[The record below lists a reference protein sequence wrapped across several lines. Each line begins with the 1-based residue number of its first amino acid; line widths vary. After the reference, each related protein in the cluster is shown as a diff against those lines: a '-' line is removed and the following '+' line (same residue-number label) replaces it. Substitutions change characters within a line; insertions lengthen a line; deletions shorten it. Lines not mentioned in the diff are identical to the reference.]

1 MSGTTTIDLPSVPES
16 YNKTRYAHWSVAY
29 RAASRLREDIGYL
42 LLASDMP
49 RHLASVEAEALLMF
63 PTKRKR
69 DEGNFRTP
77 LEKALGDALTQGG
90 FLPDDTPD
98 YYRFGKLEFSPQR
111 GGPASII
118 TLRWQQQ

>member
-1 MSGTTTIDLPSVPES
+1 VSNITTIELPSVPES

-42 LLASDMP
+42 LLASNLP
-49 RHLASVEAEALLMF
+49 RHLASVEAEAVLIF

-90 FLPDDTPD
+90 FLEDDTPD
-98 YYRFGKLEFSPQR
+98 QYRFGGLTFSPER

-118 TLRWQQQ
+118 TLRWQR